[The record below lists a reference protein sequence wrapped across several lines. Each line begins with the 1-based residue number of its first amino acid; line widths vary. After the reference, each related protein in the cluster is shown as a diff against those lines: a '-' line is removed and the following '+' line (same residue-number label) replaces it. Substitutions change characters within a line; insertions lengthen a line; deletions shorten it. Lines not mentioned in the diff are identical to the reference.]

1 MQCRHNPAGRQLGL
15 PTTTRGASVQV
26 TAPHTAAAKCTRLSC
41 AHPESL
47 AALQMYIDTCS
58 RWIRLQISFGL
69 RIRPK
74 APTMPG

>member
-47 AALQMYIDTCS
+47 AALQMYIDTWS
-58 RWIRLQISFGL
+58 RQEGSGC
-69 RIRPK
+69 
-74 APTMPG
+74 GSVSGCGSG